1 MSDVSIRPFA
11 WRDIPAIADVYRHY
25 VEDTVITFVQQYS
38 EASISHARSLMAQ
51 YGQQEGGPQV
61 VVVVDG
67 ADPREAERW
76 QHQLGLDFT
85 VLPDPKG
92 TITNRFR
99 IGVWPT
105 TITVNADSIVSDV
118 RVGHTPRGRGEY
130 VSERNEQSGR
140 GDAAAV

>member
-1 MSDVSIRPFA
+1 MGK
-11 WRDIPAIADVYRHY
+11 
-25 VEDTVITFVQQYS
+25 DTVITFVQQQS
-38 EASISHARSLMAQ
+38 DASIYNVRSLMGRH
-51 YGQQEGGPQV
+51 GQQEGAPHV

-67 ADPREAERW
+67 ADPRETERW

-118 RVGHTPRGRGEY
+118 RVGHAAQGRGEY
-130 VSERNEQSGR
+130 VPEREEQSGK